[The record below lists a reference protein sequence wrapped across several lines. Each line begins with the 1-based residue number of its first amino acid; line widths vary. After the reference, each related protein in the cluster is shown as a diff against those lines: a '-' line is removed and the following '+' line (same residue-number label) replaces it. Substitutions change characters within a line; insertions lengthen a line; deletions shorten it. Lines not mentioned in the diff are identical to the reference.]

1 VFVNTTLYEIE
12 PAPASTRWT
21 LTESALSAHW
31 PAGAFGSVDAVGV
44 GVGVG
49 AGVAVAV
56 GDDEVAGGVV
66 GVAGEP
72 EQPARPASRRAEQA
86 VVTARADRRISSG

>member
-1 VFVNTTLYEIE
+1 M
-12 PAPASTRWT
+12 
-21 LTESALSAHW
+21 
-31 PAGAFGSVDAVGV
+31 AVGV

-49 AGVAVAV
+49 V
-56 GDDEVAGGVV
+56 GTGEDEVAGGVV

-72 EQPARPASRRAEQA
+72 AHPARPVMRSAVMA

>member
-1 VFVNTTLYEIE
+1 MFVKTTSKYVE
-12 PAPASTRWT
+12 PAPESSCWT
-21 LTESALSAHW
+21 LRERALSAHW
-31 PAGAFGSVDAVGV
+31 PAGAFGSVDAL

-49 AGVAVAV
+49 AGVGV
-56 GDDEVAGGVV
+56 GTGEDEVAGGVV

-72 EQPARPASRRAEQA
+72 AHPARPVMRSAVMA

>member
-1 VFVNTTLYEIE
+1 VPVFVKTTLYEIE
-12 PAPASTRWT
+12 PAPASTCST

-49 AGVAVAV
+49 MGV
-56 GDDEVAGGVV
+56 GEDEVAGGVV
-66 GVAGEP
+66 GVTGEAV
-72 EQPARPASRRAEQA
+72 QPTRPVNSTAVMA
-86 VVTARADRRISSG
+86 VVTARADRRMSSG